1 MPLVIPL
8 AIGFGSLVIG
18 TAIIVS
24 VEQLYRKHT
33 ALRQAEAI
41 INTAVL
47 DGKLVFTDDKKRIPQ
62 KELKEK
68 MAIVHS
74 RSRV

>member
-47 DGKLVFTDDKKRIPQ
+47 KGELVFTPYRKRISQ
-62 KELKEK
+62 KELEEK

-74 RSRV
+74 RVQI